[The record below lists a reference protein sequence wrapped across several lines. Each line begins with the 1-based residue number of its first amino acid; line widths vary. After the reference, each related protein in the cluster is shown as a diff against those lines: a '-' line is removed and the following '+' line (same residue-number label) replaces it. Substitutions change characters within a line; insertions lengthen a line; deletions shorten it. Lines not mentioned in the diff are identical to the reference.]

1 MIVKPE
7 FSDHN
12 KEMLEDLRDGTG
24 SGSISNSI
32 ITYCDYGTKTPIY
45 AAQKINDLLRNENL
59 TMEMKDLGMLKEFF
73 QVKGVNYY
81 TVKEALLNLVIENK
95 VIEPKGRINV
105 Y

>member
-1 MIVKPE
+1 MIVNRE
-7 FSDHN
+7 FSKHN

-24 SGSISNSI
+24 SGSISSSI

-45 AAQKINDLLRNENL
+45 AAQKINALLFGEFITVEL
-59 TMEMKDLGMLKEFF
+59 KDMGMLKEFF

-81 TVKEALLNLVIENK
+81 TVKEALLNLVIENG

>member
-1 MIVKPE
+1 MKIKVE
-7 FSDHN
+7 FTEHN
-12 KEMLEDLRDGTG
+12 AQMLEELRDGIG

-81 TVKEALLNLVIENK
+81 TVKEALLNLVIENE
-95 VIEPKGRINV
+95 VIEPKGKINV

>member
-7 FSDHN
+7 FSDYN
-12 KEMLEDLRDGTG
+12 KEMLEDLRDGTE
-24 SGSISNSI
+24 SNSISDSI
-32 ITYCDYGTKTPIY
+32 ITYCDYGTKTPVY

-59 TMEMKDLGMLKEFF
+59 TMEMKDLELVKEFF

-81 TVKEALLNLVIENK
+81 TVKEALLNLVIEKK
-95 VIEPKGRINV
+95 VIEPKGIINV